1 KQFGLLFYLVSNST
15 MKYFLSLWILWIF
28 NPISAQDFPL
38 PSLKWGPLLQQPIE
52 AKMAGIIADSTH
64 FYAWRYG
71 KFARKGDEMYL
82 ERYNQDGSLGLY
94 RKLKM
99 NPGEAFRKF
108 LSWKGG
114 KVALLEGKEYVRLI
128 SVGE

>member
-1 KQFGLLFYLVSNST
+1 

-71 KFARKGDEMYL
+71 KFARKGT
-82 ERYNQDGSLGLY
+82 
-94 RKLKM
+94 KC
-99 NPGEAFRKF
+99 
-108 LSWKGG
+108 
-114 KVALLEGKEYVRLI
+114 I
-128 SVGE
+128 SKDTTRMVLWVYIES